1 MSGQQQRPPLRSRTG
16 VGSAFRWTQ
25 VLAVFRKEL
34 IDGARDRRSISSLA
48 FSAIISPL
56 LFALMFTVAAER
68 RKNADEITLPVEGV
82 EYAPAFVTWLT
93 QQSGVTIVAPP
104 KDAEKAVA
112 SRAEDV
118 VLIIDKDF
126 AKAMSRAVPASVKLV
141 SDVTRDSARPKV
153 ARVRGLVSQYSG
165 LTGGLRLIARGVA
178 PSVAT
183 AVRIEE
189 VEVSSSQQRLATQ
202 LSILPLL
209 LVIAALTGSMQL
221 AIDSTAGERER
232 GSLEPL
238 LLNPVSRGALATGK
252 WLASSLFGCGA
263 VLFSMVLTVSVMRR
277 VPWHDL
283 GIRFR
288 VTDAELM
295 SLLAIILP
303 LALFLSAIVMF
314 ASTFARSF
322 KEAQTYLGVL
332 MLIPMLPG
340 LVSTI
345 YPLNDRPWLAPVPVL
360 GQYALAADV
369 LGGKPPSAFFY
380 LLAGVSVLACAAV
393 LVTLT
398 ARMLRREAIV
408 FGR

>member
-1 MSGQQQRPPLRSRTG
+1 MKAML
-16 VGSAFRWTQ
+16 Q
-25 VLAVFRKEL
+25 VWAVFKKEIL
-34 IDGARDRRSISSLA
+34 DGSRDRRSIYSLL
-48 FSAIISPL
+48 FSAMISPL

-68 RKNADEITLPVEGV
+68 RKSADEIALPIEGA
-82 EYAPAFVTWLT
+82 EYAPSLVNWLR
-93 QQSGVTIVAPP
+93 QQSGVTIVPP
-104 KDAEKAVA
+104 PADAEKAVA

-126 AKAMSRAVPASVKLV
+126 SKDMDRAVPAKVQLV

-153 ARVRGLVSQYSG
+153 ARVRFLVASYSSQTS
-165 LTGGLRLIARGVA
+165 GLRLIARGIA
-178 PSVAT
+178 PSVAS
-183 AVRIEE
+183 AVRIDE

-209 LVIAALTGSMQL
+209 LVLAALTGGMQL
-221 AIDSTAGERER
+221 SIDSTAGERER

-238 LLNPVSRGALATGK
+238 LLNPASRGALATGK
-252 WLASSLFGCGA
+252 WLAASLFGCCA
-263 VLFSMVLTVSVMRR
+263 VLFSMVLTVNVMRR

-288 VTDAELM
+288 VSDPELM
-295 SLLAIILP
+295 TLLALVLP

-322 KEAQTYLGVL
+322 KEAQSYLGML
-332 MLIPMLPG
+332 MLLPMLPG
-340 LVSTI
+340 LVSTM
-345 YPLNDRPWLAPVPVL
+345 YPLSGRQWLAPVPVL

-369 LGGKPPSAFFY
+369 LGGKPPGV
-380 LLAGVSVLACAAV
+380 LLYVVAGVSVIGCAAL
-393 LVTLT
+393 LVWLT
-398 ARMLRREAIV
+398 ARMLKHEAIV

>member
-1 MSGQQQRPPLRSRTG
+1 MTTLR
-16 VGSAFRWTQ
+16 Q
-25 VLAVFRKEL
+25 VWAVFRKEIL
-34 IDGARDRRSISSLA
+34 DGSRDRRSIYSLL
-48 FSAIISPL
+48 FSAMISPL
-56 LFALMFTVAAER
+56 LFGLMFTVAAER
-68 RKNADEITLPVEGV
+68 RKSADEIALPIEGA
-82 EYAPAFVTWLT
+82 EYAPALVKWLE

-104 KDAEKAVA
+104 ADAEKAVA
-112 SRAEDV
+112 SRSEDV

-126 AKAMSRAVPASVKLV
+126 SKDMTRAVPAQIKLV

-153 ARVRGLVSQYSG
+153 ARVRGLVAAYSSQTSS
-165 LTGGLRLIARGVA
+165 LRLIARGVA
-178 PSVAT
+178 PSVAS
-183 AVRIEE
+183 AVRIDE

-209 LVIAALTGSMQL
+209 LVLAALTGGLQL

-238 LLNPVSRGALATGK
+238 LLNPVPRGVLATGK
-252 WLASSLFGCGA
+252 WLAASLFGCCA
-263 VLFSMVLTVSVMRR
+263 VLFSMVLTVNVMRQ

-288 VTDAELM
+288 VSDPELM
-295 SLLAIILP
+295 TLLALILP

-322 KEAQTYLGVL
+322 KEAQSYLGML
-332 MLIPMLPG
+332 MLLPMLPG
-340 LVSTI
+340 LVSTM
-345 YPLNDRPWLAPVPVL
+345 YPLSGRQWLAPVPVL

-369 LGGKPPSAFFY
+369 LGGKPPGGGLY
-380 LLAGVSVLACAAV
+380 VLAGVSVIACAAI
-393 LVTLT
+393 LVGLT
-398 ARMLRREAIV
+398 ARLLKREAII

>member
-1 MSGQQQRPPLRSRTG
+1 VRRMLHH
-16 VGSAFRWTQ
+16 VWTI
-25 VLAVFRKEL
+25 FRKEVL
-34 IDGARDRRSISSLA
+34 DGARDRRSISSLV
-48 FSAIISPL
+48 FSAMIAPI
-56 LFALMFTVAAER
+56 LFGVMFTVAAER
-68 RKNADEITLPVEGV
+68 RKSADQITLPVDGV
-82 EYAPAFVTWLT
+82 QYAPAFVRWLN
-93 QQSGVTIVAPP
+93 QQSGVTVVPP
-104 KDAEKAVA
+104 PADAEMAVA
-112 SRAEDV
+112 KRDEDV

-126 AKAMSRAVPASVKLV
+126 AKNMERAVPALVKLV
-141 SDVTRDSARPKV
+141 SDVTRDSARQKV
-153 ARVRGLVSQYSG
+153 ARARNLVAAYSSQ
-165 LTGGLRLIARGVA
+165 TGGLRLIARGIA

-238 LLNPVSRGALATGK
+238 LLNPVPRGALAAGK
-252 WLASSLFGCGA
+252 WLASSLFGCCA
-263 VLFSMVLTVSVMRR
+263 VLFSMALTVNVMRR

-295 SLLAIILP
+295 SLLLLILP
-303 LALFLSAIVMF
+303 LVLFLSALVMF

-322 KEAQTYLGVL
+322 KEAQTYLGML
-332 MLIPMLPG
+332 MLVPMLPG
-340 LVSTI
+340 LVSTM
-345 YPLNDRPWLAPVPVL
+345 YPLAGRPWLAPVPVL

-369 LGGKPPSAFFY
+369 LGGKPPGAMFY
-380 LLAGVSVLACAAV
+380 LLAGISVAVSALVLIA
-393 LVTLT
+393 LT
-398 ARMLRREAIV
+398 ARLLKREAII

>member
-1 MSGQQQRPPLRSRTG
+1 MTTLRH
-16 VGSAFRWTQ
+16 VWAI
-25 VLAVFRKEL
+25 FRKEVL
-34 IDGARDRRSISSLA
+34 DGSRDRRSISSLV
-48 FSAIISPL
+48 FSALISPI
-56 LFALMFTVAAER
+56 LFGLMFTVAAER
-68 RKNADEITLPVEGV
+68 GKSADEIALPVDGAQ
-82 EYAPAFVTWLT
+82 YAPALVEWLG
-93 QQSGVTIVAPP
+93 QQSGVTVVPP
-104 KDAEKAVA
+104 PADAEKAVS
-112 SRAEDV
+112 SRDEDV

-126 AKAMSRAVPASVKLV
+126 AKNMGRAVPAQVKLV

-153 ARVRGLVSQYSG
+153 TRVRNLVAAYSSQTS
-165 LTGGLRLIARGVA
+165 GLRLIARGVA
-178 PSVAT
+178 PSVAS

-238 LLNPVSRGALATGK
+238 LLNPVPRGALAAGK
-252 WLASSLFGCGA
+252 WLAASLFGCCA
-263 VLFSMVLTVSVMRR
+263 VLFSMLLTINVMRR

-288 VTDAELM
+288 VSDAELM
-295 SLLAIILP
+295 SLLALILP

-322 KEAQTYLGVL
+322 KEAQSYLGML
-332 MLIPMLPG
+332 MLLPMLPG
-340 LVSTI
+340 LVSTM
-345 YPLNDRPWLAPVPVL
+345 YPLAGRPWMAPIPVL

-369 LGGKPPSAFFY
+369 LGGKPPGVAFY
-380 LLAGVSVLACAAV
+380 LLAGMSVVACAIG

-398 ARMLRREAIV
+398 ARMLKREAIV

>member
-1 MSGQQQRPPLRSRTG
+1 MSRALRL
-16 VGSAFRWTQ
+16 VF
-25 VLAVFRKEL
+25 AVFRKEVL
-34 IDGARDRRSISSLA
+34 DGVRDRRSIASLA

-56 LFALMFTVAAER
+56 LFGLMFTVAAER
-68 RKNADEITLPVEGV
+68 RRSADEVRLPIAGV
-82 EYAPAFVTWLT
+82 EYAPAFVGWLK
-93 QQSGVTIVAPP
+93 QQSGVIVVPP
-104 KDAEKAVA
+104 PTDPEDAVS

-126 AKAMSRAVPASVKLV
+126 SKDMGRAVPASVKLV
-141 SDVTRDSARPKV
+141 SDVTRDNARPKV
-153 ARVRGLVSQYSG
+153 ARVRNLVSTYSSM
-165 LTGGLRLIARGVA
+165 TGGLRLIARGVA
-178 PSVAT
+178 PSIAS

-209 LVIAALTGSMQL
+209 LVIAALTGGMQL

-238 LLNPVSRGALATGK
+238 LLNPVPRRVLAAGK

-263 VLFSMVLTVSVMRR
+263 VLFSMMLTVSVMRR

-288 VTDAELM
+288 VTDGELM
-295 SLLAIILP
+295 SLLALILP

-322 KEAQTYLGVL
+322 KEAQTYLGIL
-332 MLIPMLPG
+332 MLLPMLPG

-345 YPLNDRPWLAPVPVL
+345 YPMAGRPWLAPVPVL

-369 LGGKPPSAFFY
+369 LGGKPPHIVFY
-380 LLAGVSVLACAAV
+380 LLAGISVLLCAGL
-393 LVTLT
+393 LVGLT
-398 ARMLRREAIV
+398 ARMLKREAIV